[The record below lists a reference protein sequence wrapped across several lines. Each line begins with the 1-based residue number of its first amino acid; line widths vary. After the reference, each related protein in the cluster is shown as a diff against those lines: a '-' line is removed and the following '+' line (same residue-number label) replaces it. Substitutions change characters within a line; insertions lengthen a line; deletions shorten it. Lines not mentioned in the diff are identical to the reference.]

1 MSFRQDCYDL
11 LSKVPSGQI
20 TTYKAIATALHSK
33 AYRAVGT
40 AMANNPNP
48 IIVPCH
54 RVVNNN
60 GEIGQ
65 YALGV
70 NKKILLLENEGV
82 KIKNG
87 KVEKFKELIYT
98 FQAN

>member
-1 MSFRQDCYDL
+1 MSFTQDCYEL
-11 LSKVPSGQI
+11 LSKVPSGKI
-20 TTYKAIATALHSK
+20 TTYKAIATALNSK

-40 AMANNPNP
+40 AMAKNPNL

-87 KVEKFKELIYT
+87 KVEEFHKLLHSF
-98 FQAN
+98 

>member
-1 MSFRQDCYDL
+1 LSFTQDCYEL
-11 LSKVPSGQI
+11 LSKVPSGKI
-20 TTYKAIATALHSK
+20 TTYKAIATALNSK

-40 AMANNPNP
+40 AMAKNPNL

-87 KVEKFKELIYT
+87 KVEEFHKLLHSF
-98 FQAN
+98 